1 MATQAIDQA
10 PVAEG
15 DAAAAAAPA
24 GKGKVM
30 MFAAIG
36 LVAGLAAGMFGVG
49 PILAKNKAANPA
61 AAKKAE
67 KSGGEGGEGAGVTV
81 HAIDNL
87 VLNPAGSN
95 GTRFLMVTATLQL
108 KDAAS
113 EQLLKDH
120 EAEVRDIILGLLGK
134 KTIDELTDISKR
146 DGVKK
151 EVLDAV
157 APVFPKGTVVKVF
170 FPQFV
175 VQ

>member
-15 DAAAAAAPA
+15 EATQAAPA

-36 LVAGLAAGMFGVG
+36 LVAGLAAGLFGVG
-49 PILAKNKAANPA
+49 PILAKNKASHPA
-61 AAKKAE
+61 IEKKAE
-67 KSGGEGGEGAGVTV
+67 KGEGGEGAGTV
-81 HAIDNL
+81 SHAVDNL

-95 GTRFLMVTATLQL
+95 GTRFLMVTATFEM
-108 KDAAS
+108 KDAAAD
-113 EQLLKDH
+113 QLMKDH
-120 EAEVRDIILGLLGK
+120 EAEVRDVILGLLGK
-134 KTIDELTDISKR
+134 KTIDELTDIGKR

-157 APVFPKGTVVKVF
+157 SPVFPKGAVLKVF